1 MAIETVETPI
11 PPGTPQSRP
20 SRLKLKLVALAVLA
34 IIGGVIA
41 LYTWATLA
49 FTYSEGERV
58 GYVQKLSKK
67 GWLCT
72 TWEGELAM
80 VNIPG
85 QPPEIFAFSV
95 RSNAIAK
102 TLTEIA
108 GKRVALHYQQKKGV
122 PSSCFGETQYFIT
135 HATPVTP

>member
-1 MAIETVETPI
+1 MALETVETPI
-11 PPGTPQSRP
+11 PPGKPQTRP
-20 SRLKLKLVALAVLA
+20 SRLKAKLVALAVLA
-34 IIGGVIA
+34 SIGGAIA

-67 GWLCT
+67 GWICA

-80 VNIPG
+80 VSIPG